1 MLRNVTAYFLV
12 FTLLSMNFSRCFIY
26 VGFEANKKFIA
37 TSLCENKAKP
47 KMHCNG
53 KCYLAKKVKQA
64 EEKEKSQERQSQK
77 NNLQDA
83 LITRKVNLGPSVLS
97 INIPAKAEV
106 KFTLPTQAADIFQ
119 PPPFLA

>member
-1 MLRNVTAYFLV
+1 
-12 FTLLSMNFSRCFIY
+12 
-26 VGFEANKKFIA
+26 
-37 TSLCENKAKP
+37 
-47 KMHCNG
+47 MHCNG

-83 LITRKVNLGPSVLS
+83 LISKKVTLGPAVLS
-97 INIPAKAEV
+97 INILSKAEV
-106 KFTLPTQAADIFQ
+106 KLTLPTRPADIFQ

>member
-12 FTLLSMNFSRCFIY
+12 VTLLSMNFSRCFIY
-26 VGFEANKKFIA
+26 AGFEANKKFIA
-37 TSLCENKAKP
+37 ASLCENKAKP

-83 LITRKVNLGPSVLS
+83 LISRRVSLSPSVLS
-97 INIPAKAEV
+97 INIPAKAEI
-106 KFTLPTQAADIFQ
+106 KFALPTQAADIFQ
-119 PPPFLA
+119 PPPFFA